1 MIELM
6 MINHDQDG
14 DDNDENLF
22 GCKVD
27 EEREKEDHEAVD
39 EKIVRIQPSMTNQF
53 IICSIVQSSMTD
65 DHCQ

>member
-1 MIELM
+1 MM

-14 DDNDENLF
+14 GDNDENLF

-39 EKIVRIQPSMTNQF
+39 KKIVRIQPSMTNQF
-53 IICSIVQSSMTD
+53 MIYSIIHDQ
-65 DHCQ
+65 

>member
-6 MINHDQDG
+6 MINHDQD
-14 DDNDENLF
+14 DEDNDENLF

-39 EKIVRIQPSMTNQF
+39 EKTVRIQPSMANQF
-53 IICSIVQSSMTD
+53 MIYSIIHDQ
-65 DHCQ
+65 

>member
-14 DDNDENLF
+14 GDNDENLF
-22 GCKVD
+22 SCKVD
-27 EEREKEDHEAVD
+27 EEREKEDHEAVE

-53 IICSIVQSSMTD
+53 MICSIIQD
-65 DHCQ
+65 R

>member
-27 EEREKEDHEAVD
+27 EEREKEDHETVK
-39 EKIVRIQPSMTNQF
+39 EKTKQGRVPRLFFGTCLDMSD
-53 IICSIVQSSMTD
+53 S
-65 DHCQ
+65 

>member
-1 MIELM
+1 MIEVM

-39 EKIVRIQPSMTNQF
+39 EKIVRIQPSMTNQSM
-53 IICSIVQSSMTD
+53 ICSIIHD
-65 DHCQ
+65 R